1 MKFAN
6 YCDKCKYH
14 DDGLCLRPT
23 KSCAKEMRNAKIHG
37 TINDILAVIA
47 FILAVVA
54 LVLKLLLLL

>member
-23 KSCAKEMRNAKIHG
+23 KSCVKETRNAKIHD
-37 TINDILAVIA
+37 TINDILVVIA
-47 FILAVVA
+47 MIMAVVA
-54 LVLKLLLLL
+54 LVVKMTL